1 MDIESLILEAL
12 PQRVGRQCFDTWFG
26 NHVHFD
32 LRQSNLYVSA
42 SDSFRVTWLR
52 DNLAHHIDQVCVD
65 LFGTTYPLCYMVGN
79 VPVDEYKTWSNR
91 KKRLVAASSNLA
103 MNGEYTQTA
112 TLEQSAIPERHQTD
126 SLDLFSPNQAAV
138 LKEQSPVSSGKP
150 SVVATKVSRSEL
162 MDSMRSLSFPDSTD
176 CSSKENC
183 EDELVDVFDISPN
196 GLNTS
201 VVSKKQ
207 NTNHVFVPD
216 TQTDNRRQLVPRNP
230 QGGPGRDLELSSA
243 AKTTRTNLVS
253 PQQEPP
259 LYNTVDVRAPKAG
272 SSRNASLNVGRT
284 FETFSTFVEGMSNR
298 LACSVAQIALTEPG
312 KINPV
317 YIYGGT
323 SVGKTHLLEAIYSE
337 FRQRSRFGAP
347 LFMSA
352 EQFTTLFLQSIRGK
366 SDGPS
371 FRDRFNNIS
380 LFILDD
386 VHFLKG
392 KDVTQCE
399 LVSIIDM
406 LKRRNVQLFLS
417 GNSPLSELT
426 DMRPD
431 LIARLEG
438 GFFCRIESPERETL
452 LKIFKQQAHKLR
464 FAVPDDVCRF
474 IVSRLS
480 SHARLIFGA
489 LTRLYATHLAT
500 GAPVTV
506 EMARNELGDFLQCSR
521 RTIRLED
528 IEAAV
533 LEIFGLQD
541 ESLRTKSRAK
551 QFSYPRMLAMYL
563 ARKYTRSALSEI
575 GRYFG
580 DRSHST
586 VISAQKKIDS
596 LLAECSSATS
606 EIQLPTVAQTIERIE
621 RILQI

>member
-12 PQRVGRQCFDTWFG
+12 PERVGRQCFDTWFG

-42 SDSFRVTWLR
+42 SDSFRVTWVR

-65 LFGTTYPLCYMVGN
+65 LFGTTYPINYMVGN

-91 KKRLVAASSNLA
+91 KKRLAAVNSRLA
-103 MNGEYTQTA
+103 ANGENTQTA
-112 TLEQSAIPERHQTD
+112 TLEKPATLDRREADTR
-126 SLDLFSPNQAAV
+126 DLFSTNQAAV
-138 LKEQSPVSSGKP
+138 LKEQAPVSSDKP
-150 SVVATKVSRSEL
+150 SVVATKVSRSEV
-162 MDSMRSLSFPDSTD
+162 MDSVRSLSFLDSTTAEP
-176 CSSKENC
+176 KENC
-183 EDELVDVFDISPN
+183 DDELVDVFDISPN
-196 GLNTS
+196 APNTS
-201 VVSKKQ
+201 AVPKTQ
-207 NTNHVFVPD
+207 NATHDFVP
-216 TQTDNRRQLVPRNP
+216 TARTDNHRQLVSRNP
-230 QGGPGRDLELSSA
+230 MGLSGRDLALPSNV
-243 AKTTRTNLVS
+243 KTVRPERSVQ
-253 PQQEPP
+253 PQEPP
-259 LYNTVDVRAPKAG
+259 LYNTVDVRAPKSG
-272 SSRNASLNVGRT
+272 SSRNASLNAGRT

-298 LACSVAQIALTEPG
+298 LARSIVDITLTEPG

-323 SVGKTHLLEAIYSE
+323 SVGKTHLLEAVYSE
-337 FRQRSRFGAP
+337 FRERSRFGAP
-347 LFMSA
+347 LFMTA
-352 EQFTTLFLQSIRGK
+352 EQFTTVFLQSIRGK

-371 FRDRFNNIS
+371 FRDRFNNLS

-406 LKRRNVQLFLS
+406 LKRRNVQLFFS
-417 GNSPLSELT
+417 GNSSLSELT

-431 LIARLEG
+431 LISRLES

-452 LKIFKQQAHKLR
+452 LKIFKQQAQKLR

-474 IVSRLS
+474 VVSRLS
-480 SHARLIFGA
+480 SHARLLFGA

-586 VISAQKKIDS
+586 VISAQKKIDT
-596 LLAECSSATS
+596 L
-606 EIQLPTVAQTIERIE
+606 
-621 RILQI
+621 